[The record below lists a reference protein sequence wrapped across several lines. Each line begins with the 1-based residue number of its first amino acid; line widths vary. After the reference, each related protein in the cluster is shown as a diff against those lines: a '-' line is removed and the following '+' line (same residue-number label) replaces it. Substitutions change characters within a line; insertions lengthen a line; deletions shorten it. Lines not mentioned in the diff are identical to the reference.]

1 MEKNL
6 ESGWKK
12 TLHELE
18 KEIHLLQEEIDKT
31 DQIYSGLKEITPI
44 LKLAGSRFS
53 LCRHYLNALTIRPPV
68 IPVREIY
75 EKAKKAANLG
85 LNSLESLLRTELSNE
100 DRAVIIKDPEYTRAK
115 DKLRNIILAGGG
127 VFFEAKAVSA
137 KKLKL
142 ISRTLAASIIKFS
155 VRDDNYP
162 PPETENYPR
171 FIKKLINLFFPVLL
185 RSDQQPPPYG
195 IEEGEEKL
203 YRSEKIKMPL
213 NQAILYYEEE
223 LLPELKRKLLED
235 PGNMFIQ
242 QQIYSVGRKVEEYK
256 HLKFIPR
263 STPIVIEKGFYTDWI
278 SGYTENGELLVNV
291 PVPAEFGSKTNTDR
305 IMELVRMDF
314 VKSIAGKGISKE
326 LDKQYKYLK
335 SLKSGIRGSS
345 RTPSLKV
352 DTQTGYRLLKY
363 DIPFL
368 SCLENKDAFVELSQT
383 IAGRTLKEAGRT
395 ILKEIIHS
403 TPENPSRIMLDY

>member
-1 MEKNL
+1 MEKSL
-6 ESGWKK
+6 ENGWEK

-18 KEIHLLQEEIDKT
+18 KEIHLLQEEIDRT
-31 DQIYSGLKEITPI
+31 ALIYSGLKEITPI
-44 LKLAGSRFS
+44 LRLADRRFS
-53 LCRHYLNALTIRPPV
+53 LCRHYLNALTIKPPV

-75 EKAKKAANLG
+75 EKAKEAANFG

-100 DRAVIIKDPEYTRAK
+100 DRAVIIKDPQYIRVKE
-115 DKLRNIILAGGG
+115 KLQNIILTGGG

-142 ISRTLAASIIKFS
+142 ISKTLAASIKKFS
-155 VRDDNYP
+155 IRDDNYP
-162 PPETENYPR
+162 PPKTENYPR
-171 FIKKLINLFFPVLL
+171 FIKELINIFFPVLL
-185 RSDQQPPPYG
+185 RSNQQPPPYG
-195 IEEGEEKL
+195 IEEGEERL

-213 NQAILYYEEE
+213 SQAILYYEEE
-223 LLPELKRKLLED
+223 LLPELKRNLLEN
-235 PGNMFIQ
+235 PGNIFIQ
-242 QQIYSVGRKVEEYK
+242 QQIYSVGKKVEEYK

-263 STPIVIEKGFYTDWI
+263 STPLVIEKDFYTDWI

-314 VKSIAGKGISKE
+314 VKSIAGKGVSGE

-352 DTQTGYRLLKY
+352 DTQIGYRLLKH

-368 SCLENKDAFVELSQT
+368 SCLENKDAFLKLSQT
-383 IAGRTLKEAGRT
+383 ITGRTLNEAGRT
-395 ILKEIIHS
+395 ILKELIHS
-403 TPENPSRIMLDY
+403 TPKDSRRIMLDY